1 MSLISGG
8 IINLIKPYGYPRYPQ
23 PLETKFSRIRDD
35 SPNILCYIKPM
46 AEPAINYPAI
56 RSVTSA
62 ELTPVRTPPH
72 NMEAEQALLGAIL
85 VNNNAYEKVGD
96 FLKPEHFYDPVHER
110 IFAAIVTLINRGQ
123 IADPKTLRGVFEN
136 DPAFAPV
143 GGAQYLGDLAASVIT
158 IINVLDYGQLIYDL
172 HIRRQLIA
180 LGENMVNEAYAQD
193 LDISA
198 MNQIESTE
206 ARLFELAQSGEMNR
220 GFVKLERS
228 LTASIRLAEDAYKRD
243 SHVTGI
249 TTGLRDLDRKLG
261 GLQKSDL
268 VILAGRPSMGKT
280 ALATNIAFNAARA
293 HFESGGKEGAAVAFF
308 SLEMS
313 NEQLATRLLGEH
325 SNVPSDKIRR
335 GEIKQDDFSKF
346 LEATKILSRAPL
358 YIDDTPGLTV
368 AALRTRARRLKR
380 LVPSLGLI
388 VIDYLQLLR
397 GSSRRDDNRVQE
409 VSEIT
414 RGLKGLAKELEV
426 PVLALSQLS
435 RAVENR
441 EDKRPQLADLRESG
455 SIEQDAD
462 VVMFVYRE
470 EYYHARSEPSRRQD
484 ESDEKFNA
492 RYERWQRHG
501 EEVHNIA
508 EVMIAK
514 QRHGPIGNVPLH
526 FDGQYTRF
534 SNLERHYSGGGD

>member
-1 MSLISGG
+1 
-8 IINLIKPYGYPRYPQ
+8 
-23 PLETKFSRIRDD
+23 
-35 SPNILCYIKPM
+35 M
-46 AEPAINYPAI
+46 AETATNYPVITAATS
-56 RSVTSA
+56 RDVSSV
-62 ELTPVRTPPH
+62 RMPPH
-72 NMEAEQALLGAIL
+72 NVEAEQALLGAIL
-85 VNNNAYEKVGD
+85 VNNNAFEKVGD
-96 FLKPEHFYDPVHER
+96 FLRPEHFYDPVHER

-123 IADPKTLRGVFEN
+123 IADPKTLRGLFEN
-136 DPAFAPV
+136 DPALAPV
-143 GGAQYLGDLAASVIT
+143 GGAQYLGDLAASVIS

-172 HIRRQLIA
+172 HLRRQLIA
-180 LGENMVNEAYAQD
+180 LGEMLVNDAYAHD
-193 LDISA
+193 LDRSA
-198 MNQIESTE
+198 TTYIEETE
-206 ARLFELAQSGEMNR
+206 SRLFELAQSGEISR
-220 GFVKLERS
+220 GFIKLERS
-228 LTASIRLAEDAYKRD
+228 LTTSLRIAEEAYKRD

-280 ALATNIAFNAARA
+280 ALATNIAFNASRA
-293 HFESGGKEGAAVAFF
+293 NFETGGKDGAAVAFF

-325 SNVPSDKIRR
+325 ASVPSDKIRR
-335 GEIKQDDFSKF
+335 GEIKQEDFAKF
-346 LEATKILSRAPL
+346 FEATKMLSRAPL

-397 GSSRRDDNRVQE
+397 GGGSRRDDNRVQE

-414 RGLKGLAKELEV
+414 RGLKGLAKELDL

-435 RAVENR
+435 RAVESR
-441 EDKRPQLADLRESG
+441 EDKRPQLSDLRESG

-462 VVMFVYRE
+462 VVVFVYRE

-484 ESDEKFNA
+484 EGDEKFNA
-492 RYERWQRHG
+492 RHERWQQRG
-501 EEVHNIA
+501 EEVRNIA
-508 EVMIAK
+508 EVIIAK
-514 QRHGPIGNVPLH
+514 QRHGPIGIVPLH

-534 SNLERHYSGGGD
+534 SNLERHYGSGAE